1 MKIHF
6 EWFQGFVREYEARAA
21 DPGPIRLKEEHT
33 RNVHQLGKSIAHAL
47 ELPSALRRAAELAA
61 LYHDVGRFPQYV
73 RWGTFRDADS
83 TDHGRLGSRMLREHG
98 VLASEDPR
106 IARLVVCA
114 VLLHNRKRLPGD
126 LPWDVGVVTRIVR
139 DADKLDIMR
148 VMIEH
153 FSADERDP
161 MVTLHVAEHPTAYSG
176 HVLEAALSGAEPDY
190 DTLRWSNDF
199 KILLLHWGFNLTF
212 AASGA
217 IMLRSG
223 LVDELLDLLPA
234 DKKIRLLGE
243 RVRAHLLAAIAGDRS
258 GPADAA

>member
-6 EWFQGFVREYEARAA
+6 DWFQGFVREHEVQAA

-33 RNVHQLGKSIAHAL
+33 RKVHQLGKSIAHAL
-47 ELPSALRRAAELAA
+47 ELPRALRRAAELAA

-73 RWGTFRDADS
+73 CWGTFRDADS
-83 TDHGRLGSRMLREHG
+83 TDHGRLGSRVLRERD

-114 VLLHNRKRLPGD
+114 VLLHNRRRLPNG
-126 LPWDVGVVTRIVR
+126 LPWDMDVVTRIVR

-153 FSADERDP
+153 FSADKRDP
-161 MVTLHVAEHPTAYSG
+161 MVALHVDEHPTAYSE

-190 DTLRWSNDF
+190 GMLRWSNDF
-199 KILLLHWGFNLTF
+199 KILLLHWGFNLTY

-217 IMLRSG
+217 TMLRFG
-223 LVDELLDLLPA
+223 IVDELLGLLPA
-234 DKKIRLLGE
+234 DEKIRLLGE
-243 RVRAHLLAAIAGDRS
+243 RVQTHLLTAVEADRS